1 MAVKS
6 GSLGW
11 AIQMAKW
18 GYTRN
23 TEFWC
28 GKFLE
33 NVHFEDHAG
42 NWSLTCNT
50 DHRRVFV
57 SVVSG

>member
-1 MAVKS
+1 
-6 GSLGW
+6 
-11 AIQMAKW
+11 
-18 GYTRN
+18 
-23 TEFWC
+23 
-28 GKFLE
+28 LE